1 MKKNKNLLQE
11 GTIRRF
17 MKLANIDTLSNTFM
31 EGYDAYGIEEEEDP
45 MEDPMEEPAMDMGDE
60 MPAEEPAMDMEM
72 GAEEPEMAPEVD
84 EEVVND
90 IVDTMMTA
98 LSDKYPNLDIEVDS
112 SPDVGEE
119 APEMDLDAEE
129 PAVDMGDE
137 MEAGDDEE
145 VDLGAEEDALEEVEV
160 VDDEAIV
167 QEVYKRVAQRLV
179 KAIKK

>member
-1 MKKNKNLLQE
+1 MKNKTLLQE

-31 EGYDAYGIEEEEDP
+31 EGYDAYGIEEQEEDP
-45 MEDPMEEPAMDMGDE
+45 MGDPMGEPAMDMGDE
-60 MPAEEPAMDMEM
+60 APAEEPAMDMEM
-72 GAEEPEMAPEVD
+72 GAEEAEMAPEVD

-112 SPDVGEE
+112 SPDADEE
-119 APEMDLDAEE
+119 TPEMDLDAEE
-129 PAVDMGDE
+129 PAVDMGDDV
-137 MEAGDDEE
+137 EADAGAE
-145 VDLGAEEDALEEVEV
+145 VDLGAVEV
-160 VDDEAIV
+160 VDDESVV